1 VQVIVNENRKKDK
14 SLLIN
19 FRRASQKKIPNL
31 ESMPMASATSDT
43 SAPVASH
50 TADMVLILE
59 IRWAEEQHD
68 FEKKKTACILYQRVS
83 VQEGLTIILI

>member
-1 VQVIVNENRKKDK
+1 
-14 SLLIN
+14 LLIN
-19 FRRASQKKIPNL
+19 FRRASLKKIPNL

-68 FEKKKTACILYQRVS
+68 FEKKKPPVFYIKGPQYTKDES
-83 VQEGLTIILI
+83 DND